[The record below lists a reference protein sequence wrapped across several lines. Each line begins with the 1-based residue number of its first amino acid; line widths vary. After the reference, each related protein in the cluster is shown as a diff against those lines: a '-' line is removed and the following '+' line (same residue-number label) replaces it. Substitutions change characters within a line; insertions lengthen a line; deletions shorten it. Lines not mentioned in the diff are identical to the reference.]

1 MIFSIIFLILA
12 ITVSIIIISKSL
24 DEFCIESFLLGT
36 MLGTMVTILVGL
48 VVTSIFTIN
57 FAYNKDEYKIA
68 SQSTYS
74 LVQQNFDNEEYF
86 LKETTSGVIRYEFEY
101 AIAET
106 GKRINTNKNIVV
118 NYDKNEKP
126 KVVVERYE
134 PSGFLRFFTFAGD
147 KDCYYITLNNT
158 DNLYMLME
166 WDNK

>member
-12 ITVSIIIISKSL
+12 ITVAIIIISESL

-57 FAYNKDEYKIA
+57 FAYSKDEYKIV
-68 SQSTYS
+68 SQSTYN

-118 NYDKNEKP
+118 NYNKDEKP
-126 KVVVERYE
+126 KVVVEHYE
-134 PSGFLRFFTFAGD
+134 PSGFLRFFTFEGD
-147 KDCYYITLNNT
+147 KDYYYITLNNT

-166 WDNK
+166 

>member
-12 ITVSIIIISKSL
+12 ITVAITIISKSL

-36 MLGTMVTILVGL
+36 MHGTMVTFLVGI

-57 FAYNKDEYKIA
+57 FAYSKDEYKIV
-68 SQSTYS
+68 SQSTYN

-86 LKETTSGVIRYEFEY
+86 LKETTSDVIRYEFEY

-118 NYDKNEKP
+118 NYDKDEKP
-126 KVVVERYE
+126 KVVVEHYE